1 MKIISWKSIIIKKSD
16 KISLKQNQLCVT
28 TLEKEALFSLNDL
41 NCIILEN
48 NYTFITT
55 QILAKLVT
63 NDVFII
69 ICDDKYDPVGITLSL
84 NQHWQPLLV
93 FEKQFNF
100 TENEKLILKTEII
113 KYKLKN
119 TLLVMQTLKCREKS
133 IETIERFI
141 KTLVFGDETN
151 REGLAA
157 KVFFRELYGS
167 NFIRFSDDGINNA
180 LNYGYKI
187 LTGAISRTI
196 SKYGLNNYLGLF
208 HIGKTNPY
216 NLACDFIEPLRPL
229 VDYWVTK
236 NIETITEHVSYD
248 HRLKLIDYL
257 LNSKVIINKKY
268 VTITKAIDYMIR
280 SYITVLNENN
290 TNKLELPVLDFNPI
304 KEENSDEQDEI

>member
-1 MKIISWKSIIIKKSD
+1 
-16 KISLKQNQLCVT
+16 
-28 TLEKEALFSLNDL
+28 
-41 NCIILEN
+41 
-48 NYTFITT
+48 
-55 QILAKLVT
+55 
-63 NDVFII
+63 
-69 ICDDKYDPVGITLSL
+69 
-84 NQHWQPLLV
+84 
-93 FEKQFNF
+93 
-100 TENEKLILKTEII
+100 
-113 KYKLKN
+113 
-119 TLLVMQTLKCREKS
+119 MQTLKCRETS

-229 VDYWVTK
+229 VDY
-236 NIETITEHVSYD
+236 
-248 HRLKLIDYL
+248 
-257 LNSKVIINKKY
+257 
-268 VTITKAIDYMIR
+268 
-280 SYITVLNENN
+280 
-290 TNKLELPVLDFNPI
+290 
-304 KEENSDEQDEI
+304 

>member
-1 MKIISWKSIIIKKSD
+1 MISWKSIIIKQSD
-16 KISLKQNQLCVT
+16 KISLKQNQLCVVT
-28 TLEKEALFSLNDL
+28 EEKEALFSLNDI
-41 NCIILEN
+41 NCLILEN
-48 NYTFITT
+48 NYTYITT

-69 ICDDKYDPVGITLSL
+69 ICDDKYDPVGLTLSL
-84 NQHWQPLLV
+84 NQHWQPLTV
-93 FEKQFNF
+93 FEKQINLI
-100 TENEKLILKTEII
+100 EKEKLILKTLII

-119 TLLVMQTLKCREKS
+119 TLTVMQTLKCSEKS
-133 IETIERFI
+133 ITIIENFI
-141 KTLVFGDETN
+141 NTLAFGDVTN

-187 LTGAISRTI
+187 LTSAISRTI
-196 SKYGLNNYLGLF
+196 SKYGLNNYLGIF
-208 HIGKTNPY
+208 HIGKSNPF

-229 VDYWVTK
+229 IDYWVSI
-236 NIETITEHVSYD
+236 NIETINNHVSYN
-248 HRLKLIDYL
+248 HRLQLINL
-257 LNSKVIINKKY
+257 LNFKVIINKKY

-290 TNKLELPVLDFNPI
+290 TNKLELPTLNFN
-304 KEENSDEQDEI
+304 KVEEENNEQDEI